1 MQMMDDTAIAAQ
13 GIQAAGFIDCVS
25 QALAAHVRGEML
37 VEPKRMQLAASGA
50 YAIGTHGIW
59 AGRDLAFFHNLV
71 GLDRETVKGARS
83 TYRSAQVLFR
93 SSDAVP
99 LLTIHGNMMSSV
111 LPVVMTLIA
120 AQNFAPEGAESL
132 SFIGAGLQARLHLDA
147 LAGMFPL
154 KRIFSYSRSCGS
166 SQALADYA
174 AERGIETVICDDPQ
188 DAVCGG
194 DIVVSSIS
202 ESFGVEPFLDTG
214 WLKSTSLLSSVDML
228 RPWTHGSGR
237 QALVIADDAL
247 QARQMIETGRVPGV
261 FPIDHELG
269 GLLTGE
275 LPARQKEAGPV
286 ILFHPGC
293 CAGLFGMAMAL
304 HERTDLSTNR

>member
-1 MQMMDDTAIAAQ
+1 MHLMDDMAVAAL
-13 GIQAAGFIDCVS
+13 GVQAAD
-25 QALAAHVRGEML
+25 LAASVSLAMVAHARGEML

-71 GLDRETVKGARS
+71 GLDREPVKGGRS

-93 SSDAVP
+93 SSDATP

-120 AQNFAPEGAESL
+120 AQQFAPAEAESVC
-132 SFIGAGLQARLHLDA
+132 FIGAGLQARLHLDA
-147 LAGMFPL
+147 LAPMFPV
-154 KRIFSYSRSCGS
+154 KRIFSYSRSRGS
-166 SQALADYA
+166 SQALAEYA
-174 AERGIETVICDDPQ
+174 GKRGIETVICDDPQ
-188 DAVCGG
+188 EAVHGG

-214 WLKSTSLLSSVDML
+214 WLKPAALLSSVDML
-228 RPWTHGSGR
+228 RPWSQASGR
-237 QALVIADDAL
+237 ETLVIADDAL
-247 QARQMIETGRVPGV
+247 QARQMIEAGRVPGI
-261 FPIDHELG
+261 FAIDHELG
-269 GLLTGE
+269 GLLGGVQPMRAKAT
-275 LPARQKEAGPV
+275 GPV

-293 CAGLFGMAMAL
+293 CAGLFGMAIAL
-304 HERTDLSTNR
+304 HERTQLSTNR

>member
-1 MQMMDDTAIAAQ
+1 MQVMDDAAIASL
-13 GIQAAGFIDCVS
+13 GVEAADLAASVS
-25 QALAAHVRGEML
+25 LALAAHSRGEML

-59 AGRDLAFFHNLV
+59 ARRELAFFHNLV
-71 GLDRETVKGARS
+71 GLDREPVKGGRS

-99 LLTIHGNMMSSV
+99 LLTIHGNTMSSV
-111 LPVVMTLIA
+111 LPVVMTVVA
-120 AQNFAPEGAESL
+120 AQRFAPDGVESV

-147 LAGMFPL
+147 LAGMFPV
-154 KRIFSYSRSCGS
+154 KRVFSHSRSRDS
-166 SQALADYA
+166 SLALSEYA
-174 AERGIETVICDDPQ
+174 GKRGIETVICTNPQ
-188 DAVCGG
+188 DAVRGG

-202 ESFGVEPFLDTG
+202 ESFGVEPFLDID
-214 WLKSTSLLSSVDML
+214 WLKPTALLSSVDML
-228 RPWTHGSGR
+228 RPWSRGSGR
-237 QALVIADDAL
+237 EALVIADDVL
-247 QARQMIETGRVPGV
+247 QARQMIESGRVPGI

-269 GLLTGE
+269 GLLAGE
-275 LPARQKEAGPV
+275 QPEPGKASGPV

-304 HERTDLSTNR
+304 HERAQLSTNR